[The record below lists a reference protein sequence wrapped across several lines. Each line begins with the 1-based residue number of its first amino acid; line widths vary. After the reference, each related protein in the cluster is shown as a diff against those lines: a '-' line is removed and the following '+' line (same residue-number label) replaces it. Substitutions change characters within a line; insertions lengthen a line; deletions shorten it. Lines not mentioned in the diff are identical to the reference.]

1 MKRLRR
7 IKKEGFADL
16 SRRDKRGQII
26 LKIFLEMEWIWILGV
41 VFALAYAYLV
51 VIIGRRLFGL
61 KNL

>member
-1 MKRLRR
+1 M
-7 IKKEGFADL
+7 
-16 SRRDKRGQII
+16 I

-41 VFALAYAYLV
+41 VFALTYAYLV